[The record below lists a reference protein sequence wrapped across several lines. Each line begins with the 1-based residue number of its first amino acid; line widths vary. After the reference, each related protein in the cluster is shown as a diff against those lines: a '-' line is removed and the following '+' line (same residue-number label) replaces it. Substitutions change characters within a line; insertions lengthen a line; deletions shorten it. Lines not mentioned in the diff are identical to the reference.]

1 MAVRACVE
9 LSKSARCRPNR
20 PVNMEFL
27 WEILLEQIEDN
38 SFFFFFFLNKEFS
51 LLPYKH
57 NSVTFRIS
65 GSIKIFFIIKIKKI
79 MIPMNFCYYIEE
91 QKNILISLIFAE
103 QSYLIKS

>member
-20 PVNMEFL
+20 PVNMGFL

-38 SFFFFFFLNKEFS
+38 SFFSFFLNKEFS

-57 NSVTFRIS
+57 NSVTSGIS
-65 GSIKIFFIIKIKKI
+65 GSINIFFIIKIKKI